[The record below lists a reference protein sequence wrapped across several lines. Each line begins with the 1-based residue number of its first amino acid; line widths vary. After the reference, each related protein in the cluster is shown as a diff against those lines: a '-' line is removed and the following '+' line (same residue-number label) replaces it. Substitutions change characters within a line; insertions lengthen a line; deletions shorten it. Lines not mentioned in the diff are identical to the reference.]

1 MSISG
6 VSYQQANQVYQNS
19 QQVKTENRKET
30 GKTAS
35 KSDTVKVSE
44 WKPVSEG
51 SSLTPT
57 TKAGYGTVVG
67 NVELSDKA
75 KAYYDKLKNKFHG
88 MDFILVSKDMKSQV
102 EANASAYGNASK
114 PVVLIDEEKLER
126 MATDENFRKKY
137 EGLIAMSQSKLM
149 RAKNS
154 LTSSGAKV
162 RNFGMRIGED
172 GRASFFATVEKAN
185 TAQTKALQ
193 KRQEAKKA
201 EKAKAKKKAEK
212 EAREDRIEKRR
223 DEKTEK
229 TKESGQAEQQQPD
242 YLEFEA
248 DTIEDL
254 VDAVS
259 RYAYDSTERNVLA
272 KAESEVGQRF
282 DFRG

>member
-6 VSYQQANQVYQNS
+6 VSYQQANQVYQNT
-19 QQVKTENRKET
+19 QQAKTENRKET

-44 WKPVSEG
+44 WKPVSKG
-51 SSLTPT
+51 SSLAPT

-75 KAYYDKLKNKFHG
+75 KSYYDKLKNKFHG

-114 PVVLIDEEKLER
+114 PVVLIDEEKLEK

-149 RAKNS
+149 SAKNS
-154 LTSSGAKV
+154 L
-162 RNFGMRIGED
+162 RIGED

-201 EKAKAKKKAEK
+201 ENLYFAGEVL
-212 EAREDRIEKRR
+212 D
-223 DEKTEK
+223 
-229 TKESGQAEQQQPD
+229 
-242 YLEFEA
+242 
-248 DTIEDL
+248 
-254 VDAVS
+254 VDAVTGGFNLQIAWS
-259 RYAYDSTERNVLA
+259 TAHAAAMAAAETER
-272 KAESEVGQRF
+272 
-282 DFRG
+282 

>member
-19 QQVKTENRKET
+19 QQAKTENRKET

-51 SSLTPT
+51 SSLAPT

-75 KAYYDKLKNKFHG
+75 KSYYDKLKNKFHG

-114 PVVLIDEEKLER
+114 PVVLIDEEKLEK

-149 RAKNS
+149 SAKNS
-154 LTSSGAKV
+154 LISSGAKV
-162 RNFGMRIGED
+162 KNFGMQIGED

-201 EKAKAKKKAEK
+201 EKAKEKKKAEK
-212 EAREDRIEKRR
+212 EAREERIEKRK
-223 DEKTEK
+223 DEEAEK
-229 TKESGQAEQQQPD
+229 AEKAEQQQPE

-259 RYAYDSTERNVLA
+259 GYAYDFAERNVLT
-272 KAESEVGQRF
+272 KAESEVGQKF

>member
-6 VSYQQANQVYQNS
+6 VSYQQANQVYQNT
-19 QQVKTENRKET
+19 QQAKTENRKET

-35 KSDTVKVSE
+35 KSDKVKVSE

-51 SSLTPT
+51 SSLAPT

-75 KAYYDKLKNKFHG
+75 KSYYDKLKNKFHG
-88 MDFILVSKDMKSQV
+88 MDFILVSKDKKAQV

-114 PVVLIDEEKLER
+114 PVVLIDEEKLEK

-149 RAKNS
+149 SAKNS
-154 LTSSGAKV
+154 LISSGAKV

-185 TAQTKALQ
+185 AAQTKALQ

-201 EKAKAKKKAEK
+201 EKAKEKKKAEK
-212 EAREDRIEKRR
+212 EAREERIEKRK
-223 DEKTEK
+223 DEETEK
-229 TKESGQAEQQQPD
+229 AEKAEQQPE
-242 YLEFEA
+242 YLEFQA
-248 DTIEDL
+248 DTIEEL

-259 RYAYDSTERNVLA
+259 GYAYDFAERNVLT
-272 KAESEVGQRF
+272 KAESEVGQSF

>member
-102 EANASAYGNASK
+102 EANLNLGLPDGIDVGRQTQAS
-114 PVVLIDEEKLER
+114 VIDTH
-126 MATDENFRKKY
+126 AV
-137 EGLIAMSQSKLM
+137 A
-149 RAKNS
+149 
-154 LTSSGAKV
+154 
-162 RNFGMRIGED
+162 IGP
-172 GRASFFATVEKAN
+172 TVIS
-185 TAQTKALQ
+185 TK
-193 KRQEAKKA
+193 
-201 EKAKAKKKAEK
+201 
-212 EAREDRIEKRR
+212 I
-223 DEKTEK
+223 
-229 TKESGQAEQQQPD
+229 
-242 YLEFEA
+242 
-248 DTIEDL
+248 
-254 VDAVS
+254 
-259 RYAYDSTERNVLA
+259 
-272 KAESEVGQRF
+272 
-282 DFRG
+282 

>member
-6 VSYQQANQVYQNS
+6 VSYQQANQVYQNT
-19 QQVKTENRKET
+19 QQAKTENRKET

-35 KSDTVKVSE
+35 KSDKVKVSE

-51 SSLTPT
+51 SSLAPT

-75 KAYYDKLKNKFHG
+75 KSYYDKLKNKFHG
-88 MDFILVSKDMKSQV
+88 MDFILVSKDKKAQV

-114 PVVLIDEEKLER
+114 PVVLIDEPEEKLEK

-149 RAKNS
+149 NAKNS
-154 LTSSGAKV
+154 LISSGAKV
-162 RNFGMRIGED
+162 KNFGMRIGED

-185 TAQTKALQ
+185 TAQIKALQ

-201 EKAKAKKKAEK
+201 EKAKEKKKAEK
-212 EAREDRIEKRR
+212 EAREERIEKRKR
-223 DEKTEK
+223 RRRQN
-229 TKESGQAEQQQPD
+229 S
-242 YLEFEA
+242 
-248 DTIEDL
+248 
-254 VDAVS
+254 S
-259 RYAYDSTERNVLA
+259 RSIWN
-272 KAESEVGQRF
+272 
-282 DFRG
+282 FRRIR